1 MGHRDRT
8 DIGGARESFL
18 TTHWS
23 LVEGVKRHEDKDNA
37 LIGLLLERYWKPVY
51 CYLRRKG
58 YDNENAK
65 DLTQGFFYEVVLNR
79 HLVHRADAC
88 KGRFRTFML
97 HALNQFVVDQQR
109 KETAQKRIP
118 RDKLAQLDC
127 CDPAVYDET
136 VCEFDAEHGFNY
148 AWKAELLDR
157 VLTEVEEACAKRGM
171 DVHWHIFQDRLLK
184 PILEDRDAP
193 SLKEICQAHAIRDE
207 ITASNMLKTVK
218 RRFKSTMTKHV
229 RQTVASGE
237 IVEEELREIFEFLGK
252 KRTM

>member
-1 MGHRDRT
+1 MDYRDRT
-8 DIGGARESFL
+8 DIGGVRESFM

-23 LVEGVKRHEDKDNA
+23 LIEDVKKRGDKDNA

-58 YDNENAK
+58 YGNENAK
-65 DLTQGFFYEVVLNR
+65 DLTQGFFHEVVLNR

-97 HALNQFVVDQQR
+97 HALNQYVLDQHR
-109 KETAQKRIP
+109 KATAQKRIP
-118 RDKLAQLDC
+118 GDKLAQLDF
-127 CDPAVYDET
+127 CDPAFFDET
-136 VCEFDAEHGFNY
+136 MCELDAEEGFNY
-148 AWKAELLDR
+148 AWKTELLDR
-157 VLTEVEEACAKRGM
+157 VLTEVEEAYVKRGM
-171 DVHWHIFQDRLLK
+171 EAHWCVFRERFLK

-218 RRFKSTMTKHV
+218 RQFQSTMRQHV
-229 RQTVASGE
+229 RQTVASGQ